1 MGYLMG
7 YFGIN
12 QGPYAKKL
20 YKLVFEK
27 ELIKYFE
34 ELTSK
39 KIELFDINYSG
50 NLVLPKKGI

>member
-1 MGYLMG
+1 MG